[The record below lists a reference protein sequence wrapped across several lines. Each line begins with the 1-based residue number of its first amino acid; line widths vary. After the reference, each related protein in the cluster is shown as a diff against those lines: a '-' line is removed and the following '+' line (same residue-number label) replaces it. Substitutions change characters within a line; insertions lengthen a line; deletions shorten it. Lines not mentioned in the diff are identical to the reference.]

1 MKKKNLTCIRFD
13 TCYLGHYYEIYYVFL
28 QIPKTEGNPPTI
40 VAHTLPSCL
49 PVKFWEEE
57 YLTADVQVVFSR
69 FLSLRRSHNVF
80 H

>member
-1 MKKKNLTCIRFD
+1 MKKKSLTCIRFD

-28 QIPKTEGNPPTI
+28 QIPKTGGNPPTV

-57 YLTADVQVVFSR
+57 YLTTDVQVALSSLLSHRRLHSVSR
-69 FLSLRRSHNVF
+69 
-80 H
+80 